1 MHLSTPKIL
10 LLILFTVCHTIPM
23 KFREFG
29 IESNNYLLIDNY
41 LYSKPLSAWNCKEK
55 FCLAGLELNFFVY

>member
-1 MHLSTPKIL
+1 MSQRKMHPSTPKILL

-41 LYSKPLSAWNCKEK
+41 LHSKPLSA
-55 FCLAGLELNFFVY
+55 

>member
-1 MHLSTPKIL
+1 MSQRKMHPSTPKIL
-10 LLILFTVCHTIPM
+10 LLILLTVCHMIPM

-41 LYSKPLSAWNCKEK
+41 LYSKPLSA
-55 FCLAGLELNFFVY
+55 